1 MAKYRTAQGKVVD
14 MSQLAAKNER
24 VRAVGNMS
32 VNARGDTIDGQGR
45 IILPVTKK
53 VGEKYQRT
61 VSNRAAN
68 IVKRKQV
75 DSFTPIETAPA
86 PETKVDLAELIEEE
100 LEFADTADEDN
111 EIEAIKA
118 VEAAKALEA
127 SRAEAI
133 KKKIQ
138 VKPASEAPE
147 FFDPSEDTNG
157 KSST

>member
-24 VRAVGNMS
+24 TRAVGNMS

-75 DSFTPIETAPA
+75 DSFTPIETTPA
-86 PETKVDLAELIEEE
+86 PETKVELTEEE
-100 LEFADTADEDN
+100 LEFLDTQEEDN
-111 EIEAIKA
+111 EIEAIK
-118 VEAAKALEA
+118 AAKALEA
-127 SRAEAI
+127 SRAEEI

-147 FFDPSEDTNG
+147 FFDPSKD
-157 KSST
+157 

>member
-24 VRAVGNMS
+24 TRAVGNMS

-45 IILPVTKK
+45 VILPVTKK

-86 PETKVDLAELIEEE
+86 PETKVELTEEE
-100 LEFADTADEDN
+100 LEFLDTQDEDN
-111 EIEAIKA
+111 EIEAIK
-118 VEAAKALEA
+118 AAKALEA

-138 VKPASEAPE
+138 VKPASEAPDT
-147 FFDPSEDTNG
+147 FDPSKD
-157 KSST
+157 

>member
-24 VRAVGNMS
+24 TRAVGNMN

-75 DSFTPIETAPA
+75 DSFTPIESAPA
-86 PETKVDLAELIEEE
+86 PETKVELTEEE
-100 LEFADTADEDN
+100 LEFIDTREEDN
-111 EIEAIKA
+111 EIEAIKS
-118 VEAAKALEA
+118 AKALEA

-138 VKPASEAPE
+138 VKPASEAPDT
-147 FFDPSEDTNG
+147 FDPSKD
-157 KSST
+157 

>member
-24 VRAVGNMS
+24 TRAVGNMS

-68 IVKRKQV
+68 IVKRKPV

-86 PETKVDLAELIEEE
+86 PETKVELTEEE
-100 LEFADTADEDN
+100 LEFLDTDAEDS

-118 VEAAKALEA
+118 IEAAKALEA
-127 SRAEAI
+127 ARAEEM
-133 KKKIQ
+133 KKKIK
-138 VKPASEAPE
+138 VKPASEAPD
-147 FFDPSEDTNG
+147 FFDPNAE
-157 KSST
+157 

>member
-24 VRAVGNMS
+24 TRAVGNMS

-75 DSFTPIETAPA
+75 DSFTPIESAPA
-86 PETKVDLAELIEEE
+86 PETKIELTEEE
-100 LEFADTADEDN
+100 LEFLDTQEEDN

-118 VEAAKALEA
+118 AKALEA
-127 SRAEAI
+127 ARAAEASGKNKI
-133 KKKIQ
+133 KI
-138 VKPASEAPE
+138 KPASEAPDS
-147 FFDPSEDTNG
+147 FDPSKD
-157 KSST
+157 

>member
-14 MSQLAAKNER
+14 MAQLAAKNER
-24 VRAVGNMS
+24 TRAVGNMS

-75 DSFTPIETAPA
+75 DSFTPIESAPA
-86 PETKVDLAELIEEE
+86 PETKIDLSEFADEE
-100 LEFADTADEDN
+100 LEFLDTSEEDN
-111 EIEAIKA
+111 AIEAIK
-118 VEAAKALEA
+118 AAKALEA
-127 SRAEAI
+127 ARAEAS

-147 FFDPSEDTNG
+147 FFDPSKD
-157 KSST
+157 

>member
-24 VRAVGNMS
+24 TRAVGNMS

-75 DSFTPIETAPA
+75 DSFTPIESAPA
-86 PETKVDLAELIEEE
+86 PETKIELTEEE
-100 LEFADTADEDN
+100 LEFLDTQEEDN
-111 EIEAIKA
+111 EIEAIK
-118 VEAAKALEA
+118 AAKALEA

-138 VKPASEAPE
+138 VKPASEAPDT
-147 FFDPSEDTNG
+147 FDPSKD
-157 KSST
+157 

>member
-24 VRAVGNMS
+24 TRAVGNMS

-75 DSFTPIETAPA
+75 DSFTPIESAPA
-86 PETKVDLAELIEEE
+86 PEAKIELTEEE
-100 LEFADTADEDN
+100 LEFLDTQEEDN
-111 EIEAIKA
+111 EIEAIK
-118 VEAAKALEA
+118 AAKALEA

-138 VKPASEAPE
+138 VKPASEAPDT
-147 FFDPSEDTNG
+147 FDPSKD
-157 KSST
+157 

>member
-24 VRAVGNMS
+24 TRAVGNMS
-32 VNARGDTIDGQGR
+32 VNARGDTIDGQGK

-61 VSNRAAN
+61 VNNRAAT

-75 DSFTPIETAPA
+75 DSFTPIETGPA
-86 PETKVDLAELIEEE
+86 PETKVDLSELVEEE
-100 LEFADTADEDN
+100 LEFFDTTEEDN
-111 EIEAIKA
+111 VIEAIK
-118 VEAAKALEA
+118 AAKALEA
-127 SRAEAI
+127 SRVEAI

-138 VKPASEAPE
+138 VKPASEAPDS
-147 FFDPSEDTNG
+147 FDPSKD
-157 KSST
+157 

>member
-24 VRAVGNMS
+24 TRAVGNMS
-32 VNARGDTIDGQGR
+32 VNARGDTIDGQGK

-75 DSFTPIETAPA
+75 DSFTPIESAPA
-86 PETKVDLAELIEEE
+86 PETKIELTEEE
-100 LEFADTADEDN
+100 LEFLDTQEEDN
-111 EIEAIKA
+111 EIEAIK
-118 VEAAKALEA
+118 AAKALEA
-127 SRAEAI
+127 SRAEAS

-138 VKPASEAPE
+138 VKPASEAPD
-147 FFDPSEDTNG
+147 FFDPSKD
-157 KSST
+157 

>member
-24 VRAVGNMS
+24 TRAVGNMS

-75 DSFTPIETAPA
+75 DSFTPIESAPA
-86 PETKVDLAELIEEE
+86 PETKVELTEEE
-100 LEFADTADEDN
+100 LEFLDTQEEDN
-111 EIEAIKA
+111 EIEAIK
-118 VEAAKALEA
+118 AAKALEA
-127 SRAEAI
+127 SRAEEI

-147 FFDPSEDTNG
+147 FFDPSKD
-157 KSST
+157 

>member
-24 VRAVGNMS
+24 TRAVGNMS

-86 PETKVDLAELIEEE
+86 PETKVDLTEEE
-100 LEFADTADEDN
+100 LEFLDTQEEDN

-118 VEAAKALEA
+118 AKELEA

-138 VKPASEAPE
+138 VKPASEAPDT
-147 FFDPSEDTNG
+147 FDPSKD
-157 KSST
+157 

>member
-24 VRAVGNMS
+24 TRAVGNMS

-86 PETKVDLAELIEEE
+86 PETKVELTEEE
-100 LEFADTADEDN
+100 LEFLDTQEEDN
-111 EIEAIKA
+111 EIEAIK
-118 VEAAKALEA
+118 AAKALEA
-127 SRAEAI
+127 SRAEAV

-147 FFDPSEDTNG
+147 FFDPSKD
-157 KSST
+157 

>member
-24 VRAVGNMS
+24 TRAVGNMN

-75 DSFTPIETAPA
+75 DSFTPIESVPA
-86 PETKVDLAELIEEE
+86 PETKVELTEEE
-100 LEFADTADEDN
+100 LEFIDTREEDN
-111 EIEAIKA
+111 EIEAIKS
-118 VEAAKALEA
+118 AKALEA

-138 VKPASEAPE
+138 VKPASEAPDT
-147 FFDPSEDTNG
+147 FDPSKD
-157 KSST
+157 

>member
-14 MSQLAAKNER
+14 MSQLVAKNER
-24 VRAVGNMS
+24 TRAVGNMS

-45 IILPVTKK
+45 VILPVTKK

-86 PETKVDLAELIEEE
+86 PEAKIELTEEE
-100 LEFADTADEDN
+100 LEFLDTQGEDN

-118 VEAAKALEA
+118 VDVAKALEA
-127 SRAEAI
+127 ARVEAVKQKI
-133 KKKIQ
+133 K
-138 VKPASEAPE
+138 VKPASEAPDT
-147 FFDPSEDTNG
+147 FDPSKD
-157 KSST
+157 